1 MFEFLTRQ
9 LRPETS
15 KALDVSNAFALFD
28 WSNITHSG
36 ISLSPENALRCPA
49 APGAVTVL
57 AEALGQLPLP
67 LYRRGDDSSKAACID
82 RLPVAMVQP
91 DRQPVRDQ
99 TG

>member
-1 MFEFLTRQ
+1 VLQPLTRL
-9 LRPETS
+9 LRSET
-15 KALDVSNAFALFD
+15 KALDVSNARALID
-28 WSNITHSG
+28 RSAVTAAG
-36 ISLSPENALRCPA
+36 LSVTLETCLHCLTVR
-49 APGAVTVL
+49 GAVAVL
-57 AEALGQLPLP
+57 AESLGQLPLP